1 MFFSGR
7 GDDGFTDLLGGPRV
21 AKYDLRPEALGALDE
36 ASAALGL
43 ARAHAQD
50 VETRRALIQAQRDL
64 YLLMA
69 DIATIEGRHAGQP
82 RLTAAHV
89 AGLEGIIAALD
100 PRVSIP
106 KEFVAPGES
115 IPGAALDVARTVVR
129 RAERAL
135 ARLAHAGELPSS
147 DAVAYLNRLSSLLF
161 GLARFE
167 DAAAGMTPT
176 ITKEIKEQ

>member
-1 MFFSGR
+1 MFFTRR
-7 GDDGFTDLLGGPRV
+7 GDDGYTDLLGGPRV

-43 ARAHAQD
+43 ARAHAQRE
-50 VETRRALIQAQRDL
+50 ETRQALVQSQRDL

-69 DIATIEGRHAGQP
+69 DIATIEGRHADQP
-82 RLTAAHV
+82 RLTATQV
-89 AGLEGIIAALD
+89 AGLEATITALD
-100 PRVSIP
+100 THVSIP
-106 KEFVAPGES
+106 KEFVAPGDS
-115 IPGAALDVARTVVR
+115 VAGATLDVARTVVR

-135 ARLAHAGELPSS
+135 ARLAHVDTLPGA
-147 DAVAYLNRLSSLLF
+147 DGLAYLNRLSSLLF

-167 DAAAGMTPT
+167 DAAAGVTAT